1 VGQPLRKVGDVSMI
15 SGVSTK
21 KLRVIPDER
30 GYLMEML
37 RSDWEEFE
45 KFGQVYV
52 TAVYPG
58 VVKGWHFHKIQTDH
72 FVCVHGMAK
81 VVLYDGREESPTYG
95 EVNEF
100 FLGKLNPSLLKI
112 PPGVMHGF
120 KGISEEMALIVNM
133 PTELYNYDQP
143 DEYRLPPHTDQIPYD
158 WSRKDG

>member
-1 VGQPLRKVGDVSMI
+1 MIEGVKVR
-15 SGVSTK
+15 
-21 KLRVIPDER
+21 KLRLIPDER

-37 RSDWEEFE
+37 RSDWEEYD

-58 VVKGWHFHKIQTDH
+58 AVKGWHYHKIQTDH
-72 FVCVHGMAK
+72 FICVHGMAK
-81 VVLYDGREESPTYG
+81 VVLYDGREGSPTHG

-100 FLGKLNPSLLKI
+100 FLGDQNAMLLKI

-120 KGISEEMALIVNM
+120 KGIGQEMALIINV
-133 PTELYNYDQP
+133 PTELYNYEQP
-143 DEYRLPPHTDQIPYD
+143 DEYRLPAHTDQIPYD